1 MRPIGSGEE
10 LKQRRVCAQAVLFK
24 LLNSQRY
31 CPSQGGNHAIR
42 KDNCSRAPAP
52 TSTCRGKRRCGRGLS
67 RLNSDWPGMDRNPQR
82 YPPPCALVHGFLGI
96 NIWISPNTCIVRIW
110 NYT

>member
-10 LKQRRVCAQAVLFK
+10 LERRRVCVQAVLFK

-42 KDNCSRAPAP
+42 KDNCSCSLGANSYVRKPVNFEEFLQAAKQL
-52 TSTCRGKRRCGRGLS
+52 GIYWLL
-67 RLNSDWPGMDRNPQR
+67 LNQ
-82 YPPPCALVHGFLGI
+82 PPPVDQCDNPAD
-96 NIWISPNTCIVRIW
+96 
-110 NYT
+110 